1 MAYVDGF
8 LVPVPKDKMEAY
20 LDMSRKC
27 GKVWREHGALQYRE
41 TVADDVKVGV
51 HTSFPQ
57 AVKLEEGEV
66 VVFSWIVY
74 ESRAERDRINE
85 AVMADPRLKEMMDP
99 ASMPFDGK
107 RLIFGGFEMLID
119 M

>member
-99 ASMPFDGK
+99 ATMPFDGK
-107 RLIFGGFEMLID
+107 RLVFGGFEMLID

>member
-74 ESRAERDRINE
+74 ESRAERDRVNE

-107 RLIFGGFEMLID
+107 RLVFGGFEMLID